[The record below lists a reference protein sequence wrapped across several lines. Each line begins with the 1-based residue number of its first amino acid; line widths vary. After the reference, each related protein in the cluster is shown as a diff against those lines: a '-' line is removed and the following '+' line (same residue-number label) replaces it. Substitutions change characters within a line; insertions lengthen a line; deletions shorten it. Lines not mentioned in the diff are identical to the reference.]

1 MEKNETFELVSKY
14 RKAIMGFA
22 ALCILIF
29 HEWIA
34 VVPAVP
40 GLNKLEAYS
49 KQFAFFGVDIFFFLS
64 GMGLVFAIKKGN
76 LPTYY
81 KNRFKRIIIPP
92 LVLLILLLVVDKWP
106 IKDGLL
112 AFSGFYFYT
121 RFIYTFIWF
130 FPAIVAVYLLFPLY
144 YALFIRSENKIFF
157 TSEVIIV
164 WLILSIMLAD
174 IMREDLYGFTNR
186 IPVILIGVLFGWSKD
201 NIKNKI
207 TKNYVILLCFIFALG
222 IFFAWRTSIKG
233 MYLVVPVSNCCIP
246 NLLMT
251 VSWVPLMALLFEK
264 RLLKGCLLKI
274 FEFFGAITFELYC
287 LQEWIGNHLVYG
299 IEAKLHYP
307 ILVNLVNFTITILAA
322 FILHKLIELLFGL
335 TGRLS
340 KKEVQKQ

>member
-1 MEKNETFELVSKY
+1 MPLSTKWTNNFSFNDSSRAVTVILVHK
-14 RKAIMGFA
+14 
-22 ALCILIF
+22 CIYLIT
-29 HEWIA
+29 
-34 VVPAVP
+34 
-40 GLNKLEAYS
+40 LSN
-49 KQFAFFGVDIFFFLS
+49 FL
-64 GMGLVFAIKKGN
+64 
-76 LPTYY
+76 Y
-81 KNRFKRIIIPP
+81 
-92 LVLLILLLVVDKWP
+92 LLITSFHKQR
-106 IKDGLL
+106 
-112 AFSGFYFYT
+112 ANTYN
-121 RFIYTFIWF
+121 
-130 FPAIVAVYLLFPLY
+130 
-144 YALFIRSENKIFF
+144 ENKIFF

-186 IPVILIGVLFGWSKD
+186 IPVILLGVLFGWSKD

-207 TKNYVILLCFIFALG
+207 TKDYVILLCFIFALG

-307 ILVNLVNFTITILAA
+307 ILVNLVNFTITILGA

-340 KKEVQKQ
+340 KKEAQKQ